1 MCIHIYTYIYIYVP
15 YVYAYLDIHVYIY
28 IYIYMHLWRYIY
40 IYICTLYTELAT
52 HALQTLQQKESDQ
65 SLRRGFIAD
74 LPPAPALSFLVLNP
88 VTRDLQGFL

>member
-1 MCIHIYTYIYIYVP
+1 MYIYIYIHIHIYIYIYIYVP

-28 IYIYMHLWRYIY
+28 IYMHLWR
-40 IYICTLYTELAT
+40 YICTLYTELAT